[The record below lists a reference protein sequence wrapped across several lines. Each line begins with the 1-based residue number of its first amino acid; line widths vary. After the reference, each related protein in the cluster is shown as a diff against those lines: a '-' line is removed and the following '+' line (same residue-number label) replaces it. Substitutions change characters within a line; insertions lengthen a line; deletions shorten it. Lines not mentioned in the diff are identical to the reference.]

1 MFKFELGQNV
11 KITVSGEV
19 GEVVGR
25 ADYSNSE
32 SSFFIRYKS
41 ADGRAVEEWWREQAL
56 EVME

>member
-32 SSFFIRYKS
+32 SGFYIRYKS